1 MNTEKMTDAKMT
13 DAKAPDVKGALQQ
26 PASDHRRR
34 RSGLRGLVDQV
45 GTIMLSLALAVVIWL
60 VAVSQKNPLTTDALA
75 DRIPVTVRGLDA
87 SLQPVQDLSKE
98 SLRVTLRA
106 PRDAWDGLGADDF
119 TASVDLTNL
128 GEGTHDVPIFV
139 DVTDPRVTI
148 LDRSPPN
155 LRIQLDP
162 LVTKAV
168 SVTVELLDAP
178 AFGYDNQTPVVE
190 PATVNVFGP
199 ASQVDLVTQVVA
211 PVVLTNAKSQVE
223 STVDVRPLS
232 RQNQPVSG
240 VTLDNSFVRVVV
252 PVERWPGRKEVAV
265 RINLVGQPAPGY
277 RLSTVRAEPSTVV
290 LEGDSDVLAAVAG
303 YIETVPLSIAGAT
316 SDVRQRLDLVVPEGV
331 SLSDNTPVLASV
343 SITPIEGGTT
353 VTVRPVVQGLGLGL
367 EATVSPDT
375 VDVILS
381 GPIPMLE
388 SLNSD
393 DMYVFLDLSGL
404 LPGTHVVKPR
414 VVLPEG
420 IDEEGVLPQT
430 VEVVIGQTDAP
441 PTPAADATP
450 SALPSPTAPVT
461 PQEKPTATPPT

>member
-1 MNTEKMTDAKMT
+1 MLPEMKITDAKLP
-13 DAKAPDVKGALQQ
+13 DAKDALQQ
-26 PASDHRRR
+26 PTSDHRRR
-34 RSGLRGLVDQV
+34 RGLLGLVDQV
-45 GTIMLSLALAVVIWL
+45 GTILLSLALAVVIWL
-60 VAVSQKNPLTTDALA
+60 VAVNQKNPLTTDTLA

-106 PRDAWDGLGADDF
+106 PRDAWDDLGADDF

-128 GEGTHDVPIFV
+128 GEGTHDVPIIV

-190 PATVNVFGP
+190 PAVINVFGP

-290 LEGDSDVLAAVAG
+290 LEGNSDVLAAVAG
-303 YIETVPLSIAGAT
+303 YIETVPLSIDSAT
-316 SDVRQRLDLVVPEGV
+316 SDIRQRLDLVVPEGV
-331 SLSDNTPVLASV
+331 SLSDSTPVLASV
-343 SITPIEGGTT
+343 SITPIEGGST
-353 VTVRPVVQGLGLGL
+353 VTVRPIVQGLGADL
-367 EATVSPDT
+367 EATVSPET

-404 LPGTHVVKPR
+404 LPGTHVVTPR

-420 IDEEGVLPQT
+420 IGDEGVLPQT
-430 VEVVIGQTDAP
+430 VEVVIGQTNASI
-441 PTPAADATP
+441 PADGATP
-450 SALPSPTAPVT
+450 SALPSSTPQPVT
-461 PQEKPTATPPT
+461 PPDKPTATPPA